1 MASPYTDEKRVAAI
15 NSDHITSQQS
25 PDVSLPETKEAVL
38 EAREVFHD
46 DNESNVK
53 FRTVSWQRATIIFLK
68 IQFAMSILAVPGAL
82 ATLGAVGGALSIVGW
97 EVLNTYTAVILG
109 DFRNRHPECHS
120 ELLSSFSCILSFL
133 TRTALQLWQT
143 WSASCGAAL
152 AKNWSAC
159 KSSSRKFSSR
169 LRESYPARPLSTLYP
184 NMGPALSS
192 SASSPL
198 P

>member
-1 MASPYTDEKRVAAI
+1 MASATYPVDEKRVGDVNDTIAP
-15 NSDHITSQQS
+15 HS
-25 PDVSLPETKEAVL
+25 PTASLPDTDTKEAVL

-46 DNESNVK
+46 ATDGGVK

-120 ELLSSFSCILSFL
+120 EF
-133 TRTALQLWQT
+133 
-143 WSASCGAAL
+143 
-152 AKNWSAC
+152 
-159 KSSSRKFSSR
+159 
-169 LRESYPARPLSTLYP
+169 
-184 NMGPALSS
+184 
-192 SASSPL
+192 
-198 P
+198 